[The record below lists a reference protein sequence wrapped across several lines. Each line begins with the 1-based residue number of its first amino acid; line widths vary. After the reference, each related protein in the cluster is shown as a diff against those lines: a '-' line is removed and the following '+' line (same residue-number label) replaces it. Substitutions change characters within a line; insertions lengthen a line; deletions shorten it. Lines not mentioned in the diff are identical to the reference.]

1 MLYQLIFISLSK
13 LYCQASNNTRQI
25 TYFLYN
31 HKIMTLKNKKD
42 CSNSN
47 SMDVDTLTLDDPMEE
62 SFGS

>member
-1 MLYQLIFISLSK
+1 
-13 LYCQASNNTRQI
+13 
-25 TYFLYN
+25 
-31 HKIMTLKNKKD
+31 MTLKNKKD

>member
-1 MLYQLIFISLSK
+1 
-13 LYCQASNNTRQI
+13 
-25 TYFLYN
+25 
-31 HKIMTLKNKKD
+31 MTLKNKKV